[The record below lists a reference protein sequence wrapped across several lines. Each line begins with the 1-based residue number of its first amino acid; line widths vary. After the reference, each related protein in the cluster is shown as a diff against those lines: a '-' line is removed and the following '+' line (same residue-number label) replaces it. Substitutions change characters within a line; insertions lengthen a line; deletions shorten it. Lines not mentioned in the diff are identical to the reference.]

1 MTSLTRRSQSAHLL
15 GSMSHTIRGAAI
27 DAIPTGTEAITKKS
41 LAAIPLDHSAQSFSH
56 LSSGTRQ

>member
-1 MTSLTRRSQSAHLL
+1 
-15 GSMSHTIRGAAI
+15 MSHTIRGAAI